1 MAQEKAPTY
10 DQAGAEP
17 TTREIPIPRKH
28 YDSLAEDGRTLD
40 SVLRADALK
49 APEQK
54 RRCDMSGALASSVMV
69 LQGVALEV
77 QPLVS
82 FRPMGS

>member
-28 YDSLAEDGRTLD
+28 YDSLAEDGRMLD

-49 APEQK
+49 APEQN
-54 RRCDMSGALASSVMV
+54 RRCNMSGTLASCVMV

-77 QPLVS
+77 QPLVI

>member
-1 MAQEKAPTY
+1 M
-10 DQAGAEP
+10 
-17 TTREIPIPRKH
+17 
-28 YDSLAEDGRTLD
+28 LD

-49 APEQK
+49 APEQN
-54 RRCDMSGALASSVMV
+54 RRCDMSGTLASSVMV